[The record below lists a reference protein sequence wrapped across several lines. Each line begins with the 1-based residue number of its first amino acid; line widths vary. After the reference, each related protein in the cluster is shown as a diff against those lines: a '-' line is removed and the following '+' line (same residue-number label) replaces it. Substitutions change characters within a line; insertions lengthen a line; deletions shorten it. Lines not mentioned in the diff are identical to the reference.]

1 MRPGKGKW
9 IISKKIT
16 DTVESDQGGHLDG
29 VGRGGLSEG
38 VMFTLKGD
46 GWTTRRSQLSE
57 EAGGDML
64 PPGQEQGLISVPG
77 EGQI

>member
-1 MRPGKGKW
+1 MRLGKGKW

-38 VMFTLKGD
+38 MMFTLKGD
-46 GWTTRRSQLSE
+46 G
-57 EAGGDML
+57 
-64 PPGQEQGLISVPG
+64 
-77 EGQI
+77 